1 MAKVNFQMY
10 LTVFERKRTKYW
22 AARNGGL
29 ILIEKKLRFPWNER
43 PHSFVS
49 TRVVSSYQFVM
60 IGYGFAT
67 FVMHDVISNKTCNT
81 VQVTQK
87 P

>member
-49 TRVVSSYQFVM
+49 TRVVSSYN
-60 IGYGFAT
+60 GFAT